1 MKLDQL
7 MGAGIAVGLGSDV
20 AAGPE
25 LNMWQVMRAAIDAQ
39 KARTFHDA
47 TVPTLRPAG
56 AFYLATMGGAHALG
70 KARAIGTL
78 DVGKEADLLVVD
90 LASMLPYAGDR
101 ERIGDLSKE
110 DILALCVYRGGPHGT
125 LETYVRGRCVY
136 RRPEAASAS

>member
-1 MKLDQL
+1 MKLDRL
-7 MGAGIAVGLGSDV
+7 MAAGIAVGLGSDV

-25 LNMWQVMRAAIDAQ
+25 LNMWQVMRAAVDVQ

-56 AFYLATMGGAHALG
+56 AFYLATMGGAQALG

-90 LASMLPYAGDR
+90 LASMLPYAG
-101 ERIGDLSKE
+101 ERVGDLSKE
-110 DILALCVYRGGPHGT
+110 DILALCVYRGGPHAT

-136 RRPEAASAS
+136 RRPEPGSAS